1 MSNPATKPAWKS
13 PEFMA
18 QIRQKSL
25 AKRAETK
32 KIKDAEK
39 LILSK
44 EREKK
49 LKLADEVLNPKPVEP
64 EPEPQ
69 SVVENTPLPKKKTT
83 RRELDIDEPA
93 PTKVSYKEE
102 YYKRKLEM
110 MERQQQA
117 PTQPPPPPQNPAY
130 VVAKHDIK
138 QHVDRNVMKNLWSTY
153 FVDTECP
160 Y

>member
-1 MSNPATKPAWKS
+1 MSNVSKPAWKS

-18 QIRQKSL
+18 QMRAKGA

-39 LILSK
+39 LVASK

-49 LKLADEVLNPKPVEP
+49 LKMADEVLNPKPVES
-64 EPEPQ
+64 EHM
-69 SVVENTPLPKKKTT
+69 VENAPLPKKKSAP

-102 YYKRKLEM
+102 YYKRKLEL

-117 PTQPPPPPQNPAY
+117 PTQPPPQNPAY
-130 VVAKHDIK
+130 LVAKKDIE
-138 QHVDRNVMKNLWSTY
+138 QHVNREVMANLYKSY
-153 FVDTECP
+153 FPGSECP

>member
-1 MSNPATKPAWKS
+1 MGAGKS

-18 QIRQKSL
+18 EMRKKSA

-49 LKLADEVLNPKPVEP
+49 LKLADEILNPQSAESAP
-64 EPEPQ
+64 E
-69 SVVENTPLPKKKTT
+69 VENVPLVVPKKKSAP
-83 RRELDIDEPA
+83 RRALDIDEEEPA
-93 PTKVSYKEE
+93 PSKKSSYKEE
-102 YYKRKLEM
+102 YYKRKLALLD
-110 MERQQQA
+110 QQQA
-117 PTQPPPPPQNPAY
+117 PTQPPPQNPAY
-130 VVAKHDIK
+130 LVAKKDIE
-138 QHVDRNVMKNLWSTY
+138 QHVNREVMANLYKSY
-153 FVDTECP
+153 FPGSECP